1 MFCSWMT
8 HSARWLQWKIRPLL
22 SHPVSPWTCLGSHQ
36 SKVTGR
42 ARTLSWQT
50 VGEKSVVFAV
60 WIVLSSHWT
69 PVPLPFGGLTRVA
82 CSWILTS
89 CLIGQHILKI
99 ALIDALI
106 TSTGSTSLPC
116 SSFFPS
122 ISPTICLSSG
132 PVNWSDVSNHS
143 LLLLISRPHSWLIS
157 SIFSFLFFF
166 VYLF

>member
-8 HSARWLQWKIRPLL
+8 HSTRWLQWKIRPLL

-42 ARTLSWQT
+42 ARTLSWRT
-50 VGEKSVVFAV
+50 VGEISVVFAV
-60 WIVLSSHWT
+60 WIVLPSHWT
-69 PVPLPFGGLTRVA
+69 PVPLPLGGLTRVA

-89 CLIGQHILKI
+89 CLTGQHILKI

-116 SSFFPS
+116 SSFFSLYCPHYLSLFWFCELIWCVKPQPS
-122 ISPTICLSSG
+122 T
-132 PVNWSDVSNHS
+132 SN
-143 LLLLISRPHSWLIS
+143 
-157 SIFSFLFFF
+157 FQATFLANL